1 MEKKDAELHLY
12 NTMTR
17 SNELFRPLE
26 DGRVKMFTCGPSIY
40 QRPHIGNYRTFLFED
55 ILQRYL
61 EYGGYHVDRVINFT
75 DVEDKAIA
83 EASKEGKTLKEIT
96 NRAGEGFFEDAALLR
111 IKLPDIIP
119 RSSTTVEEAV
129 RLIKI
134 LLDKGYAYWNKGDVF
149 FEPLKFKGFGKL
161 FRLDMNR
168 WPAKPQRF
176 RKDTYPGRRWNLGD
190 FVLWHGYENGETI
203 YWDTEIGRGRPAWN
217 IQDPAIIAQH
227 LGFKID
233 IHCGGSDNVYR
244 HHDYTIAVMESITGE
259 EFSHYWVHGEHLLVD
274 GKKMS
279 KSVGNIVYVD
289 DLLGKGAKPEHIRFY
304 LIYGNHRQKV
314 NLTQKDFD
322 EKARKYDAFCE
333 MVRELTAG
341 GQEKAEADA
350 MVDGLISGL
359 RPGFEKAM
367 NDDLDVRGA
376 FDSLHDALSKLL
388 PLKRE
393 GRLRGSQGKRIEADL
408 RRIDD
413 VLQVIYAGK

>member
-161 FRLDMNR
+161 FRLDMSR

-322 EKARKYDAFCE
+322 EKARKYDVFCE

-376 FDSLHDALSKLL
+376 FDFLDDALSKLL

-393 GRLRGSQGKRIEADL
+393 GRLRGSDGKRVEADL

>member
-61 EYGGYHVDRVINFT
+61 EYGGYRVDRVINFT

-83 EASKEGKTLKEIT
+83 EASKEGKTLEEIT
-96 NRAGEGFFEDAALLR
+96 HRAGEGFFEDAALLR
-111 IKLPDIIP
+111 IKLPDFIP

-129 RLIKI
+129 RLIKM
-134 LLDKGYAYWNKGDVF
+134 LLDTGYAYWDKGDVF
-149 FEPLKFKGFGKL
+149 FAPLKFKGFGKL
-161 FRLDMNR
+161 FRLDMSR

-259 EFSHYWVHGEHLLVD
+259 EFSHFWVHGEHLLVD

-304 LIYGNHRQKV
+304 LIYGSHRQKV

-322 EKARKYDAFCE
+322 EKARKYDAFCAL
-333 MVRELTAG
+333 VKELTAG
-341 GQEKAEADA
+341 GQERTEADA

-367 NDDLDVRGA
+367 NDDLDVKGA
-376 FDSLHDALSKLL
+376 FDSLYDALSKLL

-393 GRLRGSQGKRIEADL
+393 GRLRGSDGKRVEADL